1 MSISRQVTIAICV
14 FGLGC
19 TLVAQTLQVNIPL
32 ANYPQA
38 VALNPFTD
46 KVYVISEPTNQVQR
60 LTESLTPQQLFLL
73 APTSRR
79 HWTGRLPL
87 IRSQITSMPWTA

>member
-46 KVYVISEPTNQVQR
+46 KVYVISEPTNQV
-60 LTESLTPQQLFLL
+60 TEIDGVTNAATTISLGTNQQEALDGAL
-73 APTSRR
+73 A
-79 HWTGRLPL
+79 
-87 IRSQITSMPWTA
+87 INRSQITSMPWTA